1 MVSSDWDHWDTM
13 SSAKRHEAPTINLDT
28 PGSAEKL
35 KAVLAGRLS
44 IVVLMKTMINA
55 TQIPKPMQ
63 AASSFVCP
71 QILILRSQ
79 LN

>member
-63 AASSFVCP
+63 AASSIVSP

>member
-63 AASSFVCP
+63 AAGSIVSP